1 MRVGSLC
8 SGYEGIF
15 IAVKEVFPD
24 AELVFVA
31 ENDPDASQILARH
44 FPDVPNLGDISV
56 VNWEGAGIEIDL
68 LTAGFPCT
76 DVSLAGTRKGL
87 TKHTRT
93 GLWYEVAKAVDILHP
108 PYVLLENVLGLLSGR
123 AHSDVEQCPG
133 CMGDGTAEPFL
144 RALGAVCGDMAT
156 LGYCSEW
163 ETVRASD
170 AGAPHRRERVFV
182 IAAADSDCGAE
193 RPCALET
200 WGSLV
205 APVQGYEES

>member
-1 MRVGSLC
+1 MVQWKGLQ
-8 SGYEGIF
+8 G
-15 IAVKEVFPD
+15 K
-24 AELVFVA
+24 
-31 ENDPDASQILARH
+31 
-44 FPDVPNLGDISV
+44 
-56 VNWEGAGIEIDL
+56 IDL
-68 LTAGFPCT
+68 LTAGFPCQ

-87 TKHTRT
+87 RKGTRT
-93 GLWYEVAKAVDILHP
+93 GLWIQVARAIDELRP
-108 PYVLLENVLGLLSGR
+108 SYVLLENVLGLLSGD
-123 AHSDVEQCPG
+123 AHSDLEQCPG

-144 RALGAVCGDMAT
+144 RALGAVCGDLAT

-170 AGAPHRRERVFV
+170 AGAPHRRERVFI

-205 APVQGYEES
+205 APVQGDQES